1 MEDVEAEFDLIDTN
15 KGGQILFNEFIDW
28 ALSKD
33 LDIEDDIEPEEEWKA
48 IVIIKVLWLNNTGDK
63 NYIN

>member
-1 MEDVEAEFDLIDTN
+1 MGDVEAEFDLIDTN

-63 NYIN
+63 NYVN